1 MKSLLTAVAF
11 VAALCVVSIGA
22 PPDERPTTTVYP
34 APPIAGAII
43 PVEVQ
48 ESPAKEAELRE
59 RYLRIH
65 QQLARDMS
73 AEELRSALGE
83 AEAEEEWL
91 RAKEKLQEASEV
103 LARIHLN
110 YRDTQRA
117 KDATQ
122 LLGVL
127 MQHGI
132 RSNKLRHGSGTGSAT
147 FHPSSQAP
155 EYPQTR

>member
-1 MKSLLTAVAF
+1 MKSLLIAVTI
-11 VAALCVVSIGA
+11 VAALCVMGIAA

-34 APPIAGAII
+34 ARPIAGAII

-91 RAKEKLQEASEV
+91 RAKEKLQEASEL

-132 RSNKLRHGSGTGSAT
+132 RSNTLRHGSGTGSAT
-147 FHPSSQAP
+147 FTPVETPATR
-155 EYPQTR
+155 PQSR